1 MWLGSTRL
9 VDAVA
14 EVKAEGRSGDEQGV
28 ERRGGRR
35 RSWVWVVVALLVLGA
50 GFAAQRVVMDRAFD
64 RLEADQV
71 SQDARLVRIGTDTEL
86 RLLTSFGATNSYWD
100 DSYQNVR
107 DGDEAGLAVSFPPAD
122 LRSVYGVDGVLA
134 TGLDGTPRGGG
145 LAGKG
150 TFGQPPPEL
159 RDPAVLR
166 GLFDPAGESGTARCG
181 AVVTSTV
188 PFLYCGFGAFSGSG
202 AGPAGGLIFLR
213 SLDPATLSAIGDSI
227 GLPVQLVG
235 ATPAADDGRRSWPA
249 LTGMLGQLAVSTTTI
264 DDDHIALAVTVP
276 AGSGSFTLEAVRD
289 RPIHSTALSVGRQLF
304 ALLVLLGA
312 IVLAGLVVALRQGIR
327 RQVAPLRRTAELVI
341 SSGDRTLR
349 VDGDASAKDG
359 EIGALGRAIDTMLD
373 ALAEQETQLARE
385 QAGREAELARSFEE
399 QRRAEE
405 EAQRQVRAL
414 IEATAATVGEQL
426 AEVTRE
432 VEQVRAGA
440 GTIHQRVEATDDAA
454 RAVVEQVEQVD
465 AVAAQLGESLRR
477 VSGIAGLIRTVT
489 DQTKLLALNA
499 TIEAERAGAA
509 GRGFSVVASEVKEL
523 AASTAHSTDEITQTV
538 DVLAQE
544 AAELTRAIA
553 GVVGEMQRIG
563 GASADLRQV
572 AETQRETLQRL
583 DERVAEAVS
592 RVEGIAH

>member
-1 MWLGSTRL
+1 
-9 VDAVA
+9 
-14 EVKAEGRSGDEQGV
+14 
-28 ERRGGRR
+28 
-35 RSWVWVVVALLVLGA
+35 
-50 GFAAQRVVMDRAFD
+50 
-64 RLEADQV
+64 
-71 SQDARLVRIGTDTEL
+71 
-86 RLLTSFGATNSYWD
+86 
-100 DSYQNVR
+100 
-107 DGDEAGLAVSFPPAD
+107 
-122 LRSVYGVDGVLA
+122 
-134 TGLDGTPRGGG
+134 
-145 LAGKG
+145 
-150 TFGQPPPEL
+150 
-159 RDPAVLR
+159 
-166 GLFDPAGESGTARCG
+166 
-181 AVVTSTV
+181 
-188 PFLYCGFGAFSGSG
+188 
-202 AGPAGGLIFLR
+202 
-213 SLDPATLSAIGDSI
+213 
-227 GLPVQLVG
+227 
-235 ATPAADDGRRSWPA
+235 
-249 LTGMLGQLAVSTTTI
+249 
-264 DDDHIALAVTVP
+264 
-276 AGSGSFTLEAVRD
+276 
-289 RPIHSTALSVGRQLF
+289 
-304 ALLVLLGA
+304 VLLGA